1 MEITPRSSTNNWPA
15 HSAALWRP
23 PAAALSS
30 LHVAVLLSLAAG
42 AVLWGETFMRGGE
55 GLQLQRYL
63 ALLGFYGVSS
73 AVFVVSRIRRA
84 KLQLFEIPVFLTFT
98 CFLQFGLIP
107 LRNFIDPAQLDE
119 HLSANGEELVQ
130 ALAFVILG
138 MAAFWMGCVLLRHI
152 NGDRIPL
159 GLGAHGVVPKSR
171 QAGVLLAFGGLYAIG
186 FITRVYLL
194 RNHLFSYTTSMDK
207 YYGNLA
213 SMQVLNYVSQF
224 GTLALIVATIER
236 YRRRHDR
243 LWRMLFIAALI
254 SEVFWGLISGMKGQ
268 VLQNFLVVA
277 LVSSFVM
284 RKLNLR
290 WFVILFFG
298 LVLLYP
304 FVNAYRAALN
314 SGGAE
319 VTSFA
324 TAAEAGQIALNK
336 TGEDESTGG
345 DFWREGLDHAL
356 TRLDL
361 LTSVA
366 NVLSLGPRAS
376 MVKRDVHWWMLPFYP
391 FVPRF
396 IWPSKPLL
404 QEGGWFTVALSGGSG
419 DAKTIG
425 SSTAVTYPGD
435 LYLQFGWLGIP
446 VGMFVLGVITQWFT
460 NRVSRSVEPRD
471 LFLYTAVF
479 LLGFSIELDAF
490 DLWATLLKLLAILC
504 VVRLVVYGPRG
515 RISGVRHSAYRD

>member
-1 MEITPRSSTNNWPA
+1 MLADRVTVR
-15 HSAALWRP
+15 RP
-23 PAAALSS
+23 PTAALSS
-30 LHVAVLLSLAAG
+30 LHLAVFLGLTLSAFIWG
-42 AVLWGETFMRGGE
+42 ATIILGGQ
-55 GLQLQRYL
+55 GIQLQRYL
-63 ALLGFYGVSS
+63 GLLGFYAVSS
-73 AVFVVSRIRRA
+73 AVFVVSRIRRD
-84 KLQLFEIPVFLTFT
+84 KLQLFEIPVYITVMFF
-98 CFLQFGLIP
+98 FQFGLIP
-107 LRNFIDPAQLDE
+107 LRNFIDPTQLDE

-130 ALAFVILG
+130 ALAYVILG
-138 MAAFWMGCVLLRHI
+138 MAAFWMGCALFRR
-152 NGDRIPL
+152 NESDRISPTPRPPSM
-159 GLGAHGVVPKSR
+159 GLVPQK
-171 QAGVLLAFGGLYAIG
+171 AGVLLAFGGLYAIG
-186 FITRVYLL
+186 FITKVYLL

-376 MVKRDVHWWMLPFYP
+376 MVKGDVHWWMLPFYP

-396 IWPSKPLL
+396 IWPSKPILN
-404 QEGGWFTVALSGGSG
+404 EGGWFTVALSGGSG

-460 NRVSRSVEPRD
+460 NRVSRSGEPRD

-479 LLGFSIELDAF
+479 LLGFSIEVDAF

-515 RISGVRHSAYRD
+515 RISGVRHSAY